1 MPTYIVKYSNFKLSK
16 KKEKKIAE
24 DITFTHHKITGANK
38 FFAQVI
44 FEKNKKSSHYMGG
57 KEIKSSE
64 IFLNGQI
71 RSGRSSRIKKQ
82 LILKLREIIKKNTK
96 LSTNNIWI
104 YLEDLNPEQMIEY
117 GQILPKSGGEKIW
130 FNKLPENLKIKLKKL
145 DN

>member
-1 MPTYIVKYSNFKLSK
+1 
-16 KKEKKIAE
+16 
-24 DITFTHHKITGANK
+24 
-38 FFAQVI
+38 
-44 FEKNKKSSHYMGG
+44 MGG

-82 LILKLREIIKKNTK
+82 LILKLREILKKNTK
-96 LSTNNIWI
+96 LNTNNIWI